1 METINTSRSQIP
13 RIVARVAVT
22 VFHVDAV
29 AALLWAVAMPELEM
43 LPRQQQMAFI
53 LIQALDA
60 LRDGLRPFV
69 VRVLQEKEGSQW
81 FDHPRIQRMVPGPP
95 LLEGEAPYGPQGPVL
110 DLALLLKLIG
120 SDCYWYRTF
129 RPRLAGIS
137 HWQIDS
143 LRELRNRVA
152 HNDGED
158 PLLTTASM
166 AVPYLATMEQLL
178 RVIGSEQSEV
188 IAQLRSRLQR
198 SRRQAITELILGRSH
213 WSLLFW
219 IAVVAVVG
227 GSAWLIDY
235 ERSPRLARSTL
246 VIGTPDRRLE
256 RYLPLEQYL
265 EGRLRPGQ
273 LWRALRGE
281 KIDVRIEGARS
292 YPEAVANLRAH
303 RWDVLLGFSPV
314 VSMEAVNAGYR
325 PIGRMFPQETEYRSI
340 LFTRKESSLRRMEDI
355 RSTTRIALGDLFS
368 ATKYYVPMSLLRGRN
383 ARITLSLSTA
393 EIVEQVR
400 SGKADIGAMAG
411 NMLRFESLNPT
422 LRVLTSSTPLPAS
435 LVALSPELADLD
447 RNRLQQALISAPDSI
462 KGKTQANFGPGQAP
476 DYRHFA
482 RQVAEGKAFSACLRS
497 KEGVLNL
504 LCPASDRIEI
514 VEGWIDDIRPD
525 TNGIIVSLMT
535 ADHRSYSLQIERQL
549 LEQSAVFQILDDLR
563 GRQIKVIALQQLLA
577 SQPLIIETPHQLE
590 IRP

>member
-1 METINTSRSQIP
+1 M
-13 RIVARVAVT
+13 AVT
-22 VFHVDAV
+22 AFHVDAL
-29 AALLWAVAMPELEM
+29 ATLLWAVAMPELEM

-95 LLEGEAPYGPQGPVL
+95 LLEGEAPYGPQRPVL

-178 RVIGSEQSEV
+178 RVISSDQSEI
-188 IAQLRSRLQR
+188 IAQLRTRLQR
-198 SRRQAITELILGRSH
+198 SRRQAITELILGRSR

-219 IAVVAVVG
+219 LAAVAVAG

-265 EGRLRPGQ
+265 EGRLRPAQ

-292 YPEAVANLRAH
+292 YPEAVSNLKAR

-314 VSMEAVNAGYR
+314 VSMEALNAGYK
-325 PIGRMFPQETEYRSI
+325 PIGRMFPQEPEYRSI
-340 LFTRKESSLRRMEDI
+340 LFTRKGSALREIEDI
-355 RSTTRIALGDLFS
+355 YPMTRIALGDFYS
-368 ATKYYVPMSLLRGRN
+368 ATKYYVPMSLLRGRS
-383 ARITLSLSTA
+383 ARITLNLSTA
-393 EIVEQVR
+393 EIAAQVR
-400 SGKADIGAMAG
+400 SGKADVGAMAG
-411 NMLRFESLNPT
+411 NPKSFKLLNPSFEI
-422 LRVLTSSTPLPAS
+422 LVTSAPLPAS
-435 LVALSPELADLD
+435 VIALSPELADLD
-447 RNRLQQALISAPDSI
+447 RNRLQQALIAAPDSAR
-462 KGKTQANFGPGQAP
+462 GESAANFGPGIAP

-497 KEGVLNL
+497 REGVFNL
-504 LCPASDRIEI
+504 RCPSSDRIEV
-514 VEGWIDDIRPD
+514 VEGWIDDIGPVGDRIRVSMTTAD
-525 TNGIIVSLMT
+525 QRRLSLMI
-535 ADHRSYSLQIERQL
+535 DRSL
-549 LEQSAVFQILDDLR
+549 LEQSSVFQVLNELR
-563 GRQIKVIALQQLLA
+563 GRGLRVLILQHLLKTQPIA
-577 SQPLIIETPHQLE
+577 IESPHQLE